1 MQANGAGTIEARLP
15 RRGGVGG
22 APPPALIWCVGPN
35 AMARNRRRFAV
46 RIALVLCRLAGRL
59 MRYAD
64 ADVAEQHIRISTELA
79 GWGNSAAD
87 ELIARG
93 LAPAVVDR
101 LFADALGRLQ

>member
-1 MQANGAGTIEARLP
+1 
-15 RRGGVGG
+15 
-22 APPPALIWCVGPN
+22 
-35 AMARNRRRFAV
+35 
-46 RIALVLCRLAGRL
+46 

-101 LFADALGRLQ
+101 LFADALGRLRC